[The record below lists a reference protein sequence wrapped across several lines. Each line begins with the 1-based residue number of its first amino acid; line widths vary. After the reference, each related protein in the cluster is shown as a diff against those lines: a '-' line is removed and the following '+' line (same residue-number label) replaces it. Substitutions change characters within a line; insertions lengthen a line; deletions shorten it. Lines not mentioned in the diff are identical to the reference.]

1 MFVCEKGYL
10 SIVKEFL
17 VYMEIN
23 VNQINYVGWMLLL
36 EVIVFND
43 GGIKQQV
50 IVQLLLEY
58 GVSLYLIDKY
68 GKMLLELVWEWGFEE
83 IAQLLIVV
91 GV

>member
-1 MFVCEKGYL
+1 MLACEKGYL

-23 VNQINYVGWMLLL
+23 VNQTNYVGWMLLL

-58 GVSLYLIDKY
+58 GASLYLTDKY

-83 IAQLLIVV
+83 IVQLLIAV